1 MAGTAGEIDH
11 DFNAILQIHQNG
23 LLDQAEAGYQEIL
36 NRAPRHHPSLGMLAI
51 LGIQRNRPDEALRY
65 ADLAIAIEPRI
76 SNTHATR
83 GNALHGLKRYEE
95 AAQAYQVAL
104 TLNPDGHDVL
114 TNLANAWKRLGHFER
129 AMQCYDRALAM
140 CPTSIDTR
148 YNRGVAL
155 LEKGRHAEALDD
167 FDAVLARSSDDLDA
181 LCQRIYA
188 LCGLQRHQ
196 DALAESERAI
206 ARHPSSAD
214 AWRAH
219 GHVRLG
225 MGGSKQAALAF
236 ERAIELSAPS
246 SGGCGEDHFL
256 AARALVGGS
265 RHEEAFLHL
274 EQALKSDPVPAYAAG
289 DHFLGMAQTLR
300 WRDFDQVKARLCEAV
315 RRGESAATPF
325 VMAVGCDDLD
335 VIRRA
340 GATFIADF
348 VPDAEPLPL
357 PERTSHE
364 RIRLGYFS
372 ADFHAH
378 ATTLLIAELLEK
390 HDPAK
395 FEVFLFSFG
404 PSTSD
409 DMTERL
415 SRSVDHFFDVS
426 GASDS
431 AICALSRRLEIDIA
445 IDLKGYTQNCRPRI
459 FAGRAAP
466 VQVNYLGYPASMGT
480 TFIDYI
486 VGDAVVTPSEHA
498 PFYTEQIVT
507 LPHCYQPNA
516 PGLRLIAPMRTDRA
530 SARMAAGLPASG
542 FVFCCFN
549 NTYKITP
556 TVFATWMRILRTVP
570 DSVLWLYETDD
581 RVGPRLQDEAV
592 RNGIEPARLVF
603 APRQPLGEH
612 LRRHGLADLFLDTFP
627 CNAHTTGSDALWAG
641 LPLLTCLGTTFASR
655 VAASLLHAV
664 GLPEMAMPT
673 LDAYESRAI
682 ELASD
687 PGELHRQREHLRLA
701 GTKAPLFDIDRYRCS
716 IEEAYR
722 MMQERSMRCEP
733 PMPIIVPG

>member
-1 MAGTAGEIDH
+1 MESTTIEIDH
-11 DFNAILQIHQNG
+11 DFNATLRIHQDG
-23 LLDQAEAGYQEIL
+23 LWDQAEAGYQKIL
-36 NRAPRHHPSLGMLAI
+36 SRAPRHHPSLAMLGI
-51 LGIQRNRPDEALRY
+51 LGIQRSRFDDALRF
-65 ADLAIAIEPRI
+65 ADFAIAIEPRI

-83 GNALHGLKRYEE
+83 GSALHGLKRYEE
-95 AAQAYQVAL
+95 AMQAYQAAL
-104 TLNPDGHDVL
+104 ALDPDAHDVL
-114 TNLANAWKRLGHFER
+114 TNLANALKRLGQFER

-140 CPTSIDTR
+140 CPTSNDAH

-155 LEKGRHAEALDD
+155 LEKGRHAEALVD
-167 FDAVLARSSDDLDA
+167 FDAVLTRSSNDLDA
-181 LCQRIYA
+181 RFRRIYA
-188 LCGLQRHQ
+188 LCGLQRQ
-196 DALAESERAI
+196 QEALAESNDAI
-206 ARHPSSAD
+206 AQHPSSAD

-219 GHVRLG
+219 GHVLLG
-225 MGGSKQAALAF
+225 MGNSLQAAQAF
-236 ERAIELSAPS
+236 ERVIDLGGPS
-246 SGGCGEDHFL
+246 SSALGEDHFL

-274 EQALKSDPVPAYAAG
+274 ERALKSDPVPAYAAG

-300 WRDFDQVKARLCEAV
+300 WRDFDQAKARLCEAV

-340 GATFIADF
+340 GATFIKDF

-390 HDPAK
+390 HDPSK

-409 DMTERL
+409 DMTGRL

-426 GASDS
+426 EASDS

-466 VQVNYLGYPASMGT
+466 VQVNYLGYPASMGAA
-480 TFIDYI
+480 FIDYI
-486 VGDAVVTPSEHA
+486 VGDAVVTPPEHA

-516 PGLRLIAPMRTDRA
+516 PGLRLIAPMRMDRA

-570 DSVLWLYETDD
+570 DSVLWLYETDS
-581 RVGPRLQDEAV
+581 RVGPRLQEEAV
-592 RNGIEPARLVF
+592 KNGIEPARLVF

-612 LRRHGLADLFLDTFP
+612 LCRHALADLFLDTFP

-641 LPLLTCLGTTFASR
+641 LPLLTCLGPTFASR

-664 GLPEMAMPT
+664 GLPEMVMPT
-673 LDAYESRAI
+673 LDAYATRAI
-682 ELASD
+682 ELASEPD
-687 PGELHRQREHLRLA
+687 ELLRQREHLRQA
-701 GTKAPLFDIDRYRCS
+701 RTDAPLFDIDRYRCG
-716 IEEAYR
+716 IEDAYR
-722 MMQERSMRCEP
+722 MMWERYMRCEP
-733 PMPIIVPG
+733 PMPLVVPA